1 MADWTILRVEDA
13 PDAFAGSYPG
23 EMRFLSGP
31 LACEQVALTYRR
43 MPQHTGGKGSHGHY
57 HKTQEELYFVISG
70 TLQAKLDDEVI
81 DVRGPA
87 IVRVPPHVVRSFWN
101 DEAEDAQLLIASTKI
116 DDPDDGVL
124 VEDFWPE

>member
-1 MADWTILRVEDA
+1 MADWTILPVEDV
-13 PDAFAGSYPG
+13 PDAFGDSYPG
-23 EMRFLSGP
+23 EMRMLTAP
-31 LACEQVALTYRR
+31 LGSEQVALTYRR
-43 MPQHTGGKGSHGHY
+43 MPQYTGGKGSHGHY

-101 DEAEDAQLLIASTKI
+101 DKPEDAHLLIASTKI
-116 DDPDDGVL
+116 EDPNDAVL
-124 VEDFWPE
+124 VEDFWPA